1 MFRDRLVKH
10 QRWNAFK
17 AMIRYELLWNIRK
30 KKFLGVLIVAFILA
44 TLRLF
49 VPLILSI
56 VTDVPLESNPD
67 YVVETA
73 TVIGGFELLLFAMV
87 VMMNSIA
94 GEFESGS
101 IISLLTKPISRT
113 MILLGKL
120 FAGFLILLIT
130 YIILFSY
137 TALGGTIL
145 YGAQNNLH
153 LLPLSLLGSLL
164 STFVWASIVLAL
176 GALSKSS
183 MISALGTFGA
193 WMAGNIVTVI
203 VSVAT
208 EQAVVLNY
216 LVGSGATGYIRGI
229 GGPIPGIPISVL
241 NIKPVSTGTD
251 QIASNIVTYIL
262 HPSAEVE
269 FFSGFLSFPLIPL
282 YVETLGFILL
292 RSIIV
297 ALIYIGAFLLIAWF
311 AFRRTE
317 VKE

>member
-1 MFRDRLVKH
+1 MDREGLVKH
-10 QRWNAFK
+10 LRWNAFL
-17 AMIRYELLWNIRK
+17 AMMRYELLWNIRK
-30 KKFLGVLIVAFILA
+30 KKFFGVLIVAFVFA

-49 VPLILSI
+49 VPLILSF
-56 VTDVPLESNPD
+56 VTDIPLELNPD

-73 TVIGGFELLLFAMV
+73 SVIGGFELLLFAMV

-101 IISLLTKPISRT
+101 ITSLLTKPISRT
-113 MILLGKL
+113 MVFLGKM

-130 YIILFSY
+130 YIVVFSY

-153 LLPLSLLGSLL
+153 LLPLSLVGSII

-183 MISALGTFGA
+183 MISALGAFGT
-193 WMAGNIVTVI
+193 WMAGNIVTLI
-203 VSVAT
+203 VSAVT
-208 EQAVVLNY
+208 EQAGVLNY
-216 LVGSGATGYIRGI
+216 LAGSGATGYVMGI
-229 GGPIPGIPISVL
+229 GGLIPGLPIPF

-269 FFSGFLSFPLIPL
+269 FFGGFIPLGTPL

-297 ALIYIGAFLLIAWF
+297 ASAYIGTFLLIAWF

>member
-1 MFRDRLVKH
+1 MDREGFVKH
-10 QRWNAFK
+10 LRWNAFL
-17 AMIRYELLWNIRK
+17 AMMRYELLWNIRK
-30 KKFLGVLIVAFILA
+30 KKFYGVLIVAFIFA

-56 VTDVPLESNPD
+56 VTDVPLEPNPD

-87 VMMNSIA
+87 ILMNSIA

-101 IISLLTKPISRT
+101 ITSLLTKPISRT
-113 MILLGKL
+113 MIFLGKM

-130 YIILFSY
+130 YIVLFSY

-153 LLPLSLLGSLL
+153 MLPLSLVGTII

-183 MISALGTFGA
+183 MISALGAFGA
-193 WMAGNIVTVI
+193 WMAGNIVTFI
-203 VSVAT
+203 VSAAT
-208 EQAVVLNY
+208 EQAGVLNY
-216 LVGSGATGYIRGI
+216 LAGSGATGYVRGI
-229 GGPIPGIPISVL
+229 GGMIPGIPIPGL

-251 QIASNIVTYIL
+251 QIAPNIVTYIL

-269 FFSGFLSFPLIPL
+269 FFSGFLPFFETPL

-292 RSIIV
+292 RSIAV
-297 ALIYIGAFLLIAWF
+297 ASVYICTFLLIAWF